1 MAKLV
6 PYLDTSK
13 PRGERLSPEM
23 REEIA
28 EVAPS
33 TLNDGEVKTAKLAD
47 GAVTESKLA
56 AGAVTSAKI
65 ATKNVKTVNLDD
77 SAVGT
82 PQLAAGAVT
91 AAKAGIGVMAVFD
104 SAGNPLAAKTV
115 VITVSGYQ
123 QLNPPDPN
131 TFYEVLAD

>member
-1 MAKLV
+1 MAQLI
-6 PYLDTSK
+6 PYLDLSK
-13 PRGERLSPEM
+13 PRGQRFAPEVN
-23 REEIA
+23 EEIA

-47 GAVTESKLA
+47 GAVTEPKLA
-56 AGAVTSAKI
+56 PGAVTSPKI
-65 ATKNVKTVNLDD
+65 ANKAVKATNLDD